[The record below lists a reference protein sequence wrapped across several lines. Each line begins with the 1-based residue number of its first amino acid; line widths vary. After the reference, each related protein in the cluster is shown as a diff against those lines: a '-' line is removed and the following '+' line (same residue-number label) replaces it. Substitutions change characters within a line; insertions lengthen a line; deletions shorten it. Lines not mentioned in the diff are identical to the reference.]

1 MGGNEHAED
10 YTFSC
15 GKGNENY
22 QVGAEFFVHQRIV
35 SEVKTA
41 EFVSD
46 RSHICCSE
54 VAGLI
59 LF

>member
-1 MGGNEHAED
+1 MGGTEHAED
-10 YTFSC
+10 YTFFC
-15 GKGNENY
+15 GKANESHEEG
-22 QVGAEFFVHQRIV
+22 VEFFAPQRIL
-35 SEVKTA
+35 SEAKRA

-46 RSHICCSE
+46 RSHIRCSE

>member
-1 MGGNEHAED
+1 MGGTEHAED
-10 YTFSC
+10 YTFFY
-15 GKGNENY
+15 GKGNENH
-22 QVGAEFFVHQRIV
+22 QVRAEFFVHQRIV
-35 SEVKTA
+35 LEVKTA

-46 RSHICCSE
+46 RSHIHCSE

>member
-1 MGGNEHAED
+1 MGGIEHAED
-10 YTFSC
+10 YTFSY
-15 GKGNENY
+15 GKGNEHH

-46 RSHICCSE
+46 RSE